1 LSEIP
6 IEDKVVQFN
15 FGNPSNEIMVLSWGS
30 TKGAIVDAMDM
41 LSRKGKAIGFL
52 QIRLLHPFPT
62 NEILKLIKDVR
73 VLICVEMNYTSQ
85 LAALV
90 RQHTGREVDFKIIKF
105 NGRPMSSSEIY
116 STLETILEGKSE
128 RRIVLA
134 NGT

>member
-1 LSEIP
+1 
-6 IEDKVVQFN
+6 
-15 FGNPSNEIMVLSWGS
+15 
-30 TKGAIVDAMDM
+30 MDM